1 MSNTVKREIE
11 IAEFISVYYFE
22 HGKEF
27 YHAPEQHNSWEIVY
41 VDKGEIVAV
50 TDGIGQALKEGEA
63 IFHEPNDVHC
73 HISNKKDANN
83 MFVVSFITKSP
94 AMDFFRKKVFTL
106 DENSKK
112 LLSMF
117 LSEAKNASGEI
128 QGDYKS
134 RHRLDFSDELFGS
147 TQLMAAYLEEF
158 LIKLIRSGN
167 DTYDRISPSEEALR
181 MGKNSTVRLMEDHL
195 LRNIYRDLTLSDLC
209 EQFFMGKSRLS
220 QMFKENTGKSPMH
233 YLSELRIEEAKR
245 LLREEAAIG
254 EIAEKL
260 RYSSIQSFTRAFK
273 NSTGFSP
280 TSYKRS
286 IY

>member
-73 HISNKKDANN
+73 HISNQKDANN

-195 LRNIYRDLTLSDLC
+195 IRNIYSDLTLNDLC

-233 YLSELRIEEAKR
+233 YLAELRIEEAKR
-245 LLREEAAIG
+245 LLREEATIG

-273 NSTGFSP
+273 NATGFSP